1 MPLLG
6 SIVQKGKLAAWA
18 LAFSTSALN
27 RVDFPTFGNPIIP
40 VLLTFEKTYG
50 KIIKKTSSSNIVFT

>member
-27 RVDFPTFGNPIIP
+27 IFYFPTFGNPIIP
-40 VLLTFEKTYG
+40 AF
-50 KIIKKTSSSNIVFT
+50 NI

>member
-18 LAFSTSALN
+18 LAFSTSALHLAVQQY
-27 RVDFPTFGNPIIP
+27 R
-40 VLLTFEKTYG
+40 LLTFEKFME
-50 KIIKKTSSSNIVFT
+50 KLSRKHLLVI